1 MGTVMTWNN
10 SVIPAEEEL
19 ETKQLHVLG
28 LWAPKTI
35 RKAPAVESFMTAFMD
50 CVECHYHAY
59 KEGGVLHQDLREN
72 NLMFEY
78 GDHGHIRGVLNDWDL
93 ASCVDEHGG
102 NEVTNATPKRI
113 GTIPFMARD
122 LLVDDTPPPH
132 LYRHDLE
139 SFFYILVWAAV
150 NDNFG
155 ADEPRKIDLVIASEW
170 DDDTLRRAKAHK
182 TDFICNPSTKK
193 MIIQRVQ
200 PTCSVLLPWIDSLWS
215 LFFEANIHYS
225 QNYKKLP
232 KDWDYAT
239 VDGRITF
246 ETFMEAINR
255 SCSSLV

>member
-1 MGTVMTWNN
+1 MTWNN
-10 SVIPAEEEL
+10 SAIWATAQERL
-19 ETKQLHVLG
+19 LG
-28 LWAPKTI
+28 LRAPKTI
-35 RKAPAVESFMTAFMD
+35 TKAPNVEAFMTAFTD
-50 CVECHYHAY
+50 CVECHYCAY

-78 GDHGHIRGVLNDWDL
+78 DDQGHIRGVLNDWDL
-93 ASCVDEHGG
+93 ASRIDEHGPE
-102 NEVTNATPKRI
+102 NEVSTHAIAHRI

-170 DDDTLRRAKAHK
+170 DADTLRRAKAHK

-193 MIIQRVQ
+193 MIIQRVL
-200 PTCSVLLPWIDSLWS
+200 PTCTILVPWIYSLWS
-215 LFFEANIHYS
+215 LFCKAQCHYGL
-225 QNYKKLP
+225 NYDDLP
-232 KDWDYAT
+232 KDWDHDT
-239 VDGRITF
+239 LDGHITF
-246 ETFMEAINR
+246 ETFMKAIGR
-255 SCSSLV
+255 VPR